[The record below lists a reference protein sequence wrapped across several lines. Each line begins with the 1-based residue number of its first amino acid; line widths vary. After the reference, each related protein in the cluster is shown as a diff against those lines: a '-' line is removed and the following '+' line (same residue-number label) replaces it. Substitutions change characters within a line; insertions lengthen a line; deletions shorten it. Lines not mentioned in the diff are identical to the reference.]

1 MGHHVHVF
9 AKPHE
14 IPPPPQE
21 SSPTSPT
28 TKTAAVDARPDS
40 RDFGMQV
47 DMPAL
52 LRELE
57 EIRRLCALP
66 ERDSKDGANFE
77 ICFLTLQ
84 IGGGGGAP
92 AQLRGD
98 PEGGAVHRALR
109 QRGRG

>member
-9 AKPHE
+9 AKPLE
-14 IPPPPQE
+14 LPPPQE
-21 SSPTSPT
+21 SSPTK

-57 EIRRLCALP
+57 EIRRLCALL
-66 ERDSKDGANFE
+66 ERDSIDGAKFE
-77 ICFLTLQ
+77 ISSF
-84 IGGGGGAP
+84 
-92 AQLRGD
+92 
-98 PEGGAVHRALR
+98 
-109 QRGRG
+109 